1 MIVNIVFDRYTL
13 KSKWQTNYLDIINF
27 KLKMNISFIIPCLNC
42 SKFIGNTIKRLH
54 KKLKRKR
61 IIDYEIILIDD
72 GSTDET
78 FKILKKYASKKIR
91 IIRNKKNIGK
101 SASLI
106 KGIKLSKMSK
116 IVLIDC
122 DLPYFNY
129 FELILRKLDKEK
141 FIYINRKSEKS
152 KLIGKNLNLYQIAR
166 FFIGRIIC
174 LILNIFF
181 FDKNIGDTQAGLKAF
196 SKPKNFNKIQFV
208 SKKFF
213 LDAELMILFNRSNI
227 DMISIPVNYKI
238 YTNSS
243 IKILSIENFIYLFEL
258 TKIIFYYNFFKKK
271 LIKL

>member
-54 KKLKRKR
+54 KKLKKKR

-78 FKILKKYASKKIR
+78 FRILKKYASKKIR

-174 LILNIFF
+174 LISTYS

-196 SKPKNFNKIQFV
+196 SKPKILTKYNLFLKI
-208 SKKFF
+208 F
-213 LDAELMILFNRSNI
+213 LDAELMILFNNQ
-227 DMISIPVNYKI
+227 
-238 YTNSS
+238 T
-243 IKILSIENFIYLFEL
+243 
-258 TKIIFYYNFFKKK
+258 
-271 LIKL
+271 